1 MIFLNSKIPFNITGA
16 KKAAGNKQGLNLL
29 ESSQSVITT
38 HHGDG
43 IRQRSNAGTQ
53 RLDLLLLLYVRGHA
67 STVTHYEPDQLGMET
82 DGKLESGYPRYPNP
96 FPCVSDP
103 FPS

>member
-1 MIFLNSKIPFNITGA
+1 MHKEATRGP
-16 KKAAGNKQGLNLL
+16 
-29 ESSQSVITT
+29 
-38 HHGDG
+38 
-43 IRQRSNAGTQ
+43 Q
-53 RLDLLLLLYVRGHA
+53 RLDLLLWLYVRGHA